1 MNYRNKPAIEIMANV
16 YFSMIKY
23 LEIELILTNELFGN
37 DNSQFAKII
46 TDSLSLVILYFY
58 SNYSLFLK

>member
-16 YFSMIKY
+16 YFYMIKY

-58 SNYSLFLK
+58 SYYSLFLK

>member
-1 MNYRNKPAIEIMANV
+1 MNCRNKPAIEIMANV

-58 SNYSLFLK
+58 SYYSLFLK